1 MDRSGTESTVASPDG
16 DGAFY
21 SGERLL
27 GPEDLAG
34 YLGVPL
40 KTIYRWRYRGEGP
53 ASYRVGRHVRYKLED
68 VEAWLQARRE
78 QNGRPAS

>member
-1 MDRSGTESTVASPDG
+1 MDGSGRGLTVSSRNADGGLSP
-16 DGAFY
+16 
-21 SGERLL
+21 GERLL

-53 ASYRVGRHVRYKLED
+53 ASYRVGRHVRYKLEG
-68 VEAWLQARRE
+68 VEVWLQARRKR
-78 QNGRPAS
+78 NGRTAS